1 MGVYRWIFCIKFSF
15 KQAVKSQSEQ
25 LSFNMRSI
33 DAATT
38 AQREIENGLDY
49 VENQTRRNN
58 LRIDGVTESP
68 GETWADTE
76 AAVRKTFA
84 TSLKFSERQ
93 ANDIRIE
100 RAHRTGGDN
109 HNHSSKPKTVVVK
122 FESYKDCDT
131 VMRAARKEKPRGVYI
146 NEDLSQRV
154 MARRRELMPRLRE
167 AREQGKIAYL
177 TYDKLVVRDRVER
190 A

>member
-1 MGVYRWIFCIKFSF
+1 M
-15 KQAVKSQSEQ
+15 
-25 LSFNMRSI
+25 
-33 DAATT
+33 
-38 AQREIENGLDY
+38 
-49 VENQTRRNN
+49 
-58 LRIDGVTESP
+58 
-68 GETWADTE
+68 
-76 AAVRKTFA
+76 
-84 TSLKFSERQ
+84 
-93 ANDIRIE
+93 
-100 RAHRTGGDN
+100 
-109 HNHSSKPKTVVVK
+109 PKTVVVK
-122 FESYKDCDT
+122 FESFKDRDT